1 VSRDLGGAL
10 RALVAPTVALLVVWV
25 LIPGRLPLAVR
36 IYGLVISAV
45 ALAVALG
52 ALRRSYPRA
61 RPLRPAQRRPVSR
74 RPPSSLAHIEHETAL
89 GVAGAF
95 DLHFRLVPRVRAI
108 ATGLLVS
115 RRSISVETA
124 PDTARSIVGP
134 ETWDLV
140 RPDRPSPEDRLARGL
155 PSSEL
160 RRVVESLE
168 KI

>member
-10 RALVAPTVALLVVWV
+10 RALVAPTVALLVVSV
-25 LIPGRLPLAVR
+25 FIPGRLPLAVR
-36 IYGLVISAV
+36 IYALVIAAV

-52 ALRRSYPRA
+52 ELRRSHPRT
-61 RPLRPAQRRPVSR
+61 RPLRPLEREPSNR
-74 RPPSSLAHIEHETAL
+74 RPPSTLAHIEHETAL

-95 DLHFRLVPRVRAI
+95 DLHFRLVPHVRAI

-124 PDTARSIVGP
+124 PNTARSIVGP

-140 RPDRPSPEDRLARGL
+140 RLDRPPPEDRLARGL
-155 PSSEL
+155 PISEL
-160 RRVVESLE
+160 RRVVDSME
-168 KI
+168 KV